1 MKRETEQTTK
11 GKRRPSGSP
20 ESRAKRRPED
30 KDNTTES
37 RKTDT
42 RRTTERGRASAYRP
56 KTGTGTKSR
65 STESGARE
73 SRTGSSSDRRSRAAR
88 KKQQTKRI
96 QRLVTVL
103 VLCAAALVITLIV
116 RVALA
121 EEEEWTN
128 PFLDVN
134 ENMWSYPY
142 ITELNKRGVIPS
154 AEKFLPTE
162 PENRGNLILYL
173 YNMDQGV
180 FLEREKQLTEQKAA
194 PAFSDVEKSSP
205 LYDAVVWGYQNG
217 LVSGVSETSF
227 APDDLLTREQVCTI
241 LTRFAALENISFI
254 QVASANQF
262 KDSLDIQNYA
272 RSGVTAC
279 QLAGLVKGYED
290 GYFRPADSM
299 SRQECAAVT
308 YRVMTAAESILP
320 EDVTLVDLT
329 PGAYDDLYNSYKDIT
344 HVALVP
350 PAHQELPTS
359 FFDQAV
365 FIGDSIS
372 LTLESYCG
380 STGALSKA
388 QFLCAGSMSPT
399 NMLTGQILPEYP
411 KGSGQK
417 PAIEE
422 SVAATG
428 AKLVYIML
436 GMDNIAYGL
445 EKSTGDYV
453 TILDNIQNRNPEV
466 EILVQGVTPMTKNS
480 KSTSNKLNND
490 AIDAFN
496 ARMLEICQEKGWY
509 YLDVG
514 KRFKDEEGYLKEEYC
529 SDKSTMGMH
538 FTYEGAKIWVD
549 YLRNYIPE
557 DLAP

>member
-1 MKRETEQTTK
+1 MKRETELDTKKARSRPDSKGEQT
-11 GKRRPSGSP
+11 G
-20 ESRAKRRPED
+20 SRAASHR
-30 KDNTTES
+30 S
-37 RKTDT
+37 AG
-42 RRTTERGRASAYRP
+42 RGEPASAYRP
-56 KTGTGTKSR
+56 KTGSGARQRTF
-65 STESGARE
+65 ESGAR
-73 SRTGSSSDRRSRAAR
+73 SGRGAAASDRRTQSQR
-88 KKQQTKRI
+88 KKQRARYLL
-96 QRLVTVL
+96 RLLAVL
-103 VLCAAALVITLIV
+103 ALCVAALVIVLLV
-116 RVALA
+116 RLALA
-121 EEEEWTN
+121 EEEVWTN

-142 ITELNKRGVIPS
+142 ITELNKRGVIPP

-162 PENRGNLILYL
+162 SESRGNLILYL

-180 FLEREKQLTEQKAA
+180 FKEREKQQTEQKAA
-194 PAFSDVEKSSP
+194 PAFTDVEKDTP
-205 LYDAVVWGYQNG
+205 LYEAVTWGYQNG
-217 LVSGVSETSF
+217 LISGVSETAF
-227 APDDLLTREQVCTI
+227 APDSLLTREQVCTI
-241 LTRFAALENISFI
+241 LTRFAALEQISFV
-254 QVASANQF
+254 QVASDSQF
-262 KDSLDIQNYA
+262 KDSLDIQSYA

-279 QLAGLVKGYED
+279 QMSGLVKGYED
-290 GYFRPADSM
+290 GYFRPANAM

-320 EDVTLVDLT
+320 ENVTLVDLT
-329 PGAYDDLYNSYKDIT
+329 PGAYDDLYNSYKDVT

-380 STGALSKA
+380 STGALGKA

-453 TILDNIQNRNPEV
+453 TILDNIQNRNPDV

-490 AIDAFN
+490 TIDAFN
-496 ARMLEICQEKGWY
+496 VRMLEICQEKGWY

-514 KRFKDEEGYLKEEYC
+514 KRFKDEEGYLREEYC
-529 SDKSTMGMH
+529 SDKTTMGMH

-557 DLAP
+557 ALAP